1 MPIERRKLTFQ
12 ERERSYVLVLPK
24 DMPTAAAVPEPGAEA
39 ATAATAPEAQALAG
53 DGPDL
58 LLFFHGSLQ
67 SGNVI
72 RRFTNGTF
80 DALGARHG
88 MIVAYPNGV
97 EQHFNDARAK
107 LPVAARELGID
118 DVGFTQYLVAQLRE
132 EFGVRRVFAGGFS
145 NGGQFVIRLLF
156 DAPGLLDGAAVFAS
170 TLGAGD
176 NHATTNPDSAY
187 QPTPMLFLHGT
198 GDPLAPYEGG
208 EAGRGTRGVVL
219 GAYENA
225 ARFAQLNKAT
235 NASCARPYADTEV
248 TRWEGE
254 RPVELWTVDGMGHVI
269 PSGNDIDPRLGK
281 NTRSFLAAE
290 VVEEFFAL

>member
-12 ERERSYVLVLPK
+12 ERERSYVLVLP
-24 DMPTAAAVPEPGAEA
+24 AEAEPATGAEA
-39 ATAATAPEAQALAG
+39 TTAAPGAG
-53 DGPDL
+53 AAPDL

-80 DALGARHG
+80 DDLGARHG

-118 DVGFTQYLVAQLRE
+118 DVGFTQHLVAQLQE
-132 EFGVRRVFAGGFS
+132 EFGVGRVFACGFS

-170 TLGAGD
+170 SLGAGD
-176 NHATTNPDSAY
+176 NHATTNPESAY
-187 QPTPMLFLHGT
+187 LPTPVLFLHGT

-219 GAYENA
+219 GAVENA
-225 ARFAQLNKAT
+225 ARFAQLNKT
-235 NASCARPYADTEV
+235 TGSSTARPYEDTEV

-254 RPVELWTVDGMGHVI
+254 HPVELWTVDGMGHVI
-269 PSGNDIDPRLGK
+269 PSGNDVDPRLGK

>member
-39 ATAATAPEAQALAG
+39 ATAAPGAG
-53 DGPDL
+53 AAPDL

-107 LPVAARELGID
+107 LPVAARELDID
-118 DVGFTQYLVAQLRE
+118 DVGFTQHLVAQLQE
-132 EFGVRRVFAGGFS
+132 EFGVSRVFACGFS

-170 TLGAGD
+170 SLGAGD

-187 QPTPMLFLHGT
+187 QPTPVLFLHGT

-208 EAGRGTRGVVL
+208 EAGRGARGVVL

-225 ARFAQLNKAT
+225 ARFAQLNGAT
-235 NASCARPYADTEV
+235 ELASSRPYADTEV

-254 RPVELWTVDGMGHVI
+254 QPVELWTVDGMGHVI

-281 NTRSFLAAE
+281 NTDSFLAAE